1 MSAAAILAAAL
12 TVGGHVTETEYF
24 SMRECVTAAQAQSRA
39 GELFITCDGRPV
51 PRAEVQQVALDA
63 DENRLAAARMPNP
76 DACLAELRVAVT
88 EQTHSVWC
96 LSRIRFD
103 GLIITDAAQGW
114 TRD

>member
-1 MSAAAILAAAL
+1 MNAAIVLAAAL
-12 TVGGHVTETEYF
+12 TVGGHTIQTEYF
-24 SMRECVTAAQAQSRA
+24 SVSDCIIAAQRA
-39 GELFITCDGRPV
+39 EGLFVTCDGRPV

-63 DENRLAAARMPNP
+63 DENHLANARMPTA
-76 DACLAELRVAVT
+76 DACLTELRVAVT

-103 GLIITDAAQGW
+103 GSTITDAVQGW